1 MSMAVLILTG
11 FAILAIV
18 LLRAAKMPMAAIAA
32 VILAAA
38 LAYGLSGDPL
48 QPSAPAASPEPPAD
62 NAERQSAAQQR
73 LLANPGDTAA
83 WAQFSDTLIAEG
95 RSKDAVEGLRLA
107 VRALPQNADLW
118 VQLGSALMA
127 HGDGVITPAAR
138 LAFGRA
144 SALDP
149 DHPAPSYFLGLA
161 LLQADQPDEALR
173 IWEQLMAR
181 TPPAAPWRADLES
194 KIAAART
201 MMDMRGGRA
210 G

>member
-1 MSMAVLILTG
+1 MSVAVLILTG
-11 FAILAIV
+11 FAIMVIV
-18 LLRAAKMPMAAIAA
+18 LLRAAKMPMSAIAA
-32 VILAAA
+32 VTLAAA
-38 LAYGLSGDPL
+38 VAYGLAGDPL
-48 QPSAPAASPEPPAD
+48 QPSAPATAAAPPAD
-62 NAERQSAAQQR
+62 NAERQAAAQSR
-73 LLANPGDTAA
+73 LLANPGDVAA

-149 DHPAPSYFLGLA
+149 AHPAPPYFLGLA
-161 LLQADQPDEALR
+161 LLQADQAGQALAV
-173 IWEQLMAR
+173 WEDLMAR
-181 TPPAAPWRADLES
+181 TPPDAPWRADLES

-201 MMDMRGGRA
+201 MSEMRSPTGS
-210 G
+210 